1 MVPPAEPFGLEPL
14 RGNGL
19 RAGGWG
25 LFFNKMSIA
34 EREWLFMRYEKVQM
48 ATFLERPNRFVA
60 RCRMFDGSVQ
70 ESHVPNTGRC
80 RELLV
85 PGCRVFLRFHDDPG
99 RKTRHTLIAVEK
111 NGILIN
117 MDSQAPNRVVEE
129 ALQGGSLSLTR
140 EPPTLI
146 RREAKYGDSRFD
158 FYLEAP
164 GERLYAEV
172 KGVTLEEN
180 GVVRFPDA
188 PTLRGLKHI
197 RELTGAVK
205 EGYRAAVLFV
215 VQLEEAVSFAPNDDT
230 QPEFGR
236 ALLEAREAG
245 VQIIA
250 RRCFVTPLEITLG
263 GEIPV
268 LLK

>member
-1 MVPPAEPFGLEPL
+1 
-14 RGNGL
+14 
-19 RAGGWG
+19 
-25 LFFNKMSIA
+25 
-34 EREWLFMRYEKVQM
+34 MRYEKVQM
-48 ATFLERPNRFVA
+48 ATFLERPNRFIA

-80 RELLV
+80 QELLV
-85 PGCRVFLRFHDDPG
+85 PGCKVFLQFHDNPK

-129 ALQGGSLSLTR
+129 ALWNGSLSLTR
-140 EPPTLI
+140 EPPALV
-146 RREAKYGDSRFD
+146 RRETVYRDSRFD

-172 KGVTLEEN
+172 KGVTLEED

-188 PTLRGLKHI
+188 PTIRGLRHI
-197 RELTGAVK
+197 RELTAAAR
-205 EGYRAAVLFV
+205 EGFGAAVIFV
-215 VQLEEAVSFAPNDDT
+215 VQLEEARHFAPNDAT

-245 VQIIA
+245 VKLIA
-250 RRCFVTPLEITLG
+250 RRCEVTPLEITLG
-263 GEIPV
+263 EEIPIR
-268 LLK
+268 LK

>member
-1 MVPPAEPFGLEPL
+1 
-14 RGNGL
+14 
-19 RAGGWG
+19 
-25 LFFNKMSIA
+25 
-34 EREWLFMRYEKVQM
+34 MRYEKVQM

-85 PGCRVFLRFHDDPG
+85 PGCRVFLQFHDDPR
-99 RKTRHTLIAVEK
+99 RKTRHSLIAVEK

-129 ALQGGSLSLTR
+129 ALRDGSLSLTE

-146 RREAKYGDSRFD
+146 RREAVYRDSRFD
-158 FYLEAP
+158 FYVESP
-164 GERLYAEV
+164 GEKLFAEV
-172 KGVTLEEN
+172 KGVTLEED

-188 PTLRGLKHI
+188 PTLRGLKHV
-197 RELTGAVK
+197 RELVTAVG
-205 EGYRAAVLFV
+205 EGYKAAVIFV
-215 VQLEEAVSFAPNDDT
+215 IQMDEARYFAPNNDT

-236 ALLEAREAG
+236 ALIEAQAAG
-245 VQIIA
+245 VRLLA
-250 RRCFVTPLEITLG
+250 RCCEVTPLKIVLDAG
-263 GEIPV
+263 KEIPIR
-268 LLK
+268 LK

>member
-1 MVPPAEPFGLEPL
+1 
-14 RGNGL
+14 
-19 RAGGWG
+19 
-25 LFFNKMSIA
+25 
-34 EREWLFMRYEKVQM
+34 MRYDKVQM
-48 ATFLERPNRFVA
+48 ATFLERPNRFIA

-85 PGCRVFLRFHDDPG
+85 PGCKVFLHFHDDPR

-129 ALQGGSLSLTR
+129 ALWNGSLSLTR
-140 EPPTLI
+140 EPPALV
-146 RREAKYGDSRFD
+146 RRETVYRDSRVD

-164 GERLYAEV
+164 GERLYTEV
-172 KGVTLEEN
+172 KGVTLEED

-188 PTLRGLKHI
+188 PTIRGLRHI
-197 RELTGAVK
+197 RELTAAAR
-205 EGYRAAVLFV
+205 EGLGAAVIFV
-215 VQLEEAVSFAPNDDT
+215 VQLAEARYFAPNDAT

-245 VQIIA
+245 VKLIA
-250 RRCFVTPLEITLG
+250 RCCEVTPLEITLG
-263 GEIPV
+263 EEIPIR
-268 LLK
+268 LK

>member
-1 MVPPAEPFGLEPL
+1 
-14 RGNGL
+14 
-19 RAGGWG
+19 
-25 LFFNKMSIA
+25 
-34 EREWLFMRYEKVQM
+34 MRYDKVQM
-48 ATFLERPNRFVA
+48 ATFLERPNRFIA

-85 PGCRVFLRFHDDPG
+85 PGCKVFLHFHDDPR

-117 MDSQAPNRVVEE
+117 MDSQAPNQVVEE
-129 ALQGGSLSLTR
+129 ALREGSLCLTDGA
-140 EPPTLI
+140 PTLI
-146 RREAKYGDSRFD
+146 RREAVYGDSRFD
-158 FYLEAP
+158 FYVEAP
-164 GERLYAEV
+164 GQRLFAEV
-172 KGVTLEEN
+172 KGVTLEED

-197 RELTGAVK
+197 RELTRAAG

-215 VQLEEAVSFAPNDDT
+215 VQMEEARYFTPNDST

-236 ALLEAREAG
+236 ALLEARAAG
-245 VQIIA
+245 VED
-250 RRCFVTPLEITLG
+250 RKSHV
-263 GEIPV
+263 
-268 LLK
+268 